1 MSHYRNRT
9 GEEELVRGAS
19 DASLREQLPN
29 DASVQA
35 LKKLEGKVVCSAC
48 GHKYTG
54 KEAENENQW
63 RRFCRH
69 FPKLVG
75 ADSVLKATRFMTSGA
90 SGSDL
95 TVDLWCVLCDHT
107 GLYKFEGNPFIGEDI
122 PF

>member
-29 DASVQA
+29 DASVQT

-54 KEAENENQW
+54 KEAENE
-63 RRFCRH
+63 
-69 FPKLVG
+69 KLYPEVVG
-75 ADSVLKATRFMTSGA
+75 VSGSVLKATRFMTSGA

-95 TVDLWCVLCDHT
+95 TVVLWCVLCDHT
-107 GLYKFEGNPFIGEDI
+107 GLYRFEGNPFIGEDI